1 MKTLF
6 RFALVG
12 GLGFLVDAGV
22 LQLLLSLTHLGPFL
36 ARAVAIAA
44 AMLVTWQCNRLFTF
58 GASGRGLVSEGL
70 RYGSVG
76 IASACVNY
84 AVYSA
89 LILAIPSL
97 PPVAALVLAS
107 ISALSLSFMG
117 YSRVV
122 FRS

>member
-22 LQLLLSLTHLGPFL
+22 LQWLLSHTHLGPFL
-36 ARAVAIAA
+36 ARAVAIVT
-44 AMLVTWQCNRLFTF
+44 AMLVTWQGNRLFTF
-58 GASGRGLVSEGL
+58 GASGRGLISEGV

-76 IASACVNY
+76 VASACVNY

-97 PPVAALVLAS
+97 PPVAALMLAS
-107 ISALSLSFMG
+107 IAALSLSFMG

-122 FRS
+122 FRA